1 MTRATRPETT
11 ARQAPLL
18 IGIDTGGTFTDVVLC
33 DAASGRYRFRK
44 VPSNPADPAEAVL
57 RGMDEILA
65 EEGATGAQVGGIALG
80 TTLATNAVLEGK
92 TGRAAL
98 VTTAGFADVL
108 DLGRQRRPHL
118 YNLDIPKPRPPVAAG
133 DRIEVEERLDA
144 AGGVVRALDGV
155 QAEAALGTIAPGVRA
170 VAVCLLHSYRNPAH
184 ERRIA
189 ELLRRLRPD
198 LHLCLSSE
206 VSPEFREYERCATTA
221 VNAALMP
228 VMSGYLA
235 RFRDGMRDRA
245 VPGEPVVMQSS
256 GGLVSTAT
264 LRGRPVNTFLSG
276 PAGGVIGAA
285 LAGAAAG
292 LPDLVTFDIGGTS
305 TDVCLVKEGRPARS
319 GLREMAGL
327 PVRAASIDVHTIGA
341 GGGSLAWVD
350 AGGLPKVGP
359 DSAGAL
365 PGPACYGRGG
375 TRPTVTDAN
384 MLLGRLNPVALLDGR
399 MPVHPDRARAAIEA
413 HVARPLGL
421 DTVAAAAGMLEI
433 ANVNMAGAVRVI
445 SVEKGED
452 PRRYALF
459 AFGGGGPLHAAE
471 VAEALG
477 MTRVIVPAHPGLM
490 SALGL
495 LAADIRGDFGLTC
508 LTEATSDGLPGIRA
522 AFDALDARCAAWA
535 EGEALDPAALR
546 FERALDLRYR
556 GQSSELAIPLPATP
570 DAAGLAACVEAFH
583 ARHAGRFGYA
593 LPHQVVEAVTA
604 RLVAVAARPA
614 PPPEG
619 PPPPAAAPPAARREV
634 WFPATGFVPTPVL
647 HRASLGPGDALR
659 GPAVIEQMDTTTI
672 VPPGWAARC
681 DRLGN
686 LLLEHGA

>member
-1 MTRATRPETT
+1 MRYW
-11 ARQAPLL
+11 
-18 IGIDTGGTFTDVVLC
+18 IGIDTGGTFTDVVL
-33 DAASGRYRFRK
+33 AEPATGRYRFRK

-57 RGMDEILA
+57 RGLDEILA
-65 EEGATGAQVGGIALG
+65 EEGGSGREVGRLALG

-118 YNLDIPKPRPPVAAG
+118 YNLDIPKPRPAVGEG
-133 DRIEVEERLDA
+133 DRIELRERLDA
-144 AGGVVRALDGV
+144 EGTVVTPLDD
-155 QAEAALGTIAPGVRA
+155 AEAEDALRGIGAAVQA
-170 VAVCLLHSYRNPAH
+170 VAVCLLHSYRNPGH
-184 ERRIA
+184 ERRVA
-189 ELLRRLRPD
+189 EILRRLRPE

-235 RFRDGMRDRA
+235 RFRDGMRARGL
-245 VPGEPVVMQSS
+245 PGEPTVMQSS
-256 GGLVSTAT
+256 GGLVSART
-264 LRGRPVNTFLSG
+264 LRQRPVNTFLSG

-285 LAGAAAG
+285 LVAQAAG
-292 LPDLVTFDIGGTS
+292 IPDIITFDIGGTS
-305 TDVCLVKEGRPARS
+305 TDVCLVKAGRPARS
-319 GLREMAGL
+319 GLREMAGV

-359 DSAGAL
+359 ESAGAV

-399 MPVHPDRARAAIEA
+399 MPVHPERAREATVA

-421 DTVAAAAGMLEI
+421 DPVAAAAGILEI
-433 ANVNMAGAVRVI
+433 ANVNMTGAVRVI
-445 SVEKGED
+445 SVERGED
-452 PRRYALF
+452 PRHCALF

-477 MTRVIVPAHPGLM
+477 MERVIVPPHPGLM

-508 LTEATSDGLPGIRA
+508 LAPAGPAGLERVRA
-522 AFDALDARCAAWA
+522 AFAELEARAAAWA
-535 EGEALDPAALR
+535 EGEALQRDALR
-546 FERALDLRYR
+546 HELALDLRYR
-556 GQSSELAIPLPATP
+556 GQSSELSLPLPAIP
-570 DAAGLAACVEAFH
+570 DAAGLAASIDAFH
-583 ARHAGRFGYA
+583 RAHADRFGYA
-593 LPHQVVEAVTA
+593 LLNQPVEAVTA
-604 RLVAVAARPA
+604 RLVTVAASPS
-614 PPPEG
+614 PPPERL
-619 PPPPAAAPPAARREV
+619 PPPAGLLQAERPV
-634 WFPATGFVPTPVL
+634 WFRATGFVPTPVL
-647 HRASLGPGDALR
+647 QRSALAAGAALD

-672 VPPGWAARC
+672 VPPGWSARV
-681 DRLGN
+681 DPQGN
-686 LLLEHGA
+686 LLLERAA